1 MQKDKFLGEF
11 EEENYTIKRQYLSS
25 KLTNIRLYHTKFTP
39 KNPKRTIAI
48 IHGFG

>member
-25 KLTNIRLYHTKFTP
+25 KLTNIRLYHTEFTP